1 MSLSKGF
8 VQVYTGDGKGKT
20 TAAIGLAVRA
30 AGAGLRVYIG
40 QFLKQG
46 DYSEIKSLAA
56 LKERITVV
64 QFGSGKLVR
73 NRPTEADR
81 TLADRGLSAARQAV
95 ADGRYDVVILDEAN
109 VAAALG
115 LISIEAL
122 VRLAKE
128 KPPGVELVFTGR
140 GAAPELIATADLV
153 TEMTAVR
160 HYYTAGVHARSGI
173 EK

>member
-1 MSLSKGF
+1 MTLSKGF

-46 DYSEIKSLAA
+46 DYSEIKSLEI
-56 LKERITVV
+56 LNDRITVV

-73 NRPTEADR
+73 GRPTEADR
-81 TLADRGLSAARQAV
+81 ALAGRGLAAARQAV

-109 VAAALG
+109 VAAALE
-115 LISIEAL
+115 LISTDAL
-122 VRLAKE
+122 VRLARE

-140 GAAPELIATADLV
+140 GAAPELIAAADLV
-153 TEMTAVR
+153 TEMKAVR
-160 HYYTAGVHARSGI
+160 HYYTAGVNARSGI